1 MVTVTVVP
9 RAASVRST
17 VMSWRWSAPRGAVP
31 AAFWGRRFGGGV
43 VGGGVFEGLGE
54 ALEGLPD
61 EPELVVGAGVG
72 VAVRVPAH
80 GQALVGALDLG
91 GAGIGRDTQ
100 DLVEI
105 DGRHPRILIA
115 AGAGRATK

>member
-1 MVTVTVVP
+1 MGGLGEVDGDVLAVVG
-9 RAASVRST
+9 AA
-17 VMSWRWSAPRGAVP
+17 GARCLLLSG
-31 AAFWGRRFGGGV
+31 GRRFGGGV
-43 VGGGVFEGLGE
+43 GGGGVFEGLGE

-91 GAGIGRDTQ
+91 GAGIGRDAQ
-100 DLVEI
+100 DLMEI

-115 AGAGRATK
+115 AGAGRAMK